1 MDHTPLEKLRNPVL
15 ILLLMLA
22 LPAGGHSGDRL
33 YPFAYLSDE
42 MLAEIQLEDGQIYE
56 WMDLLGEPAMTLLD
70 FKDEGAQ
77 ELAPNPADL
86 DFRIWLAWHDEPA
99 RLYVAVVTS
108 DDVYDNNHDYH
119 RADLESLIELNDS
132 IMLVVDGDH
141 SGGAGAPFAAEQEVW
156 ERLNGRTQFYEAIAR
171 TPEGPTLDDNSTR
184 RRTGEY
190 AWTVLPPYAESGGGV
205 FGESPTISVIELYVT
220 PFDRWVGWDSPG
232 EIAASD
238 LTAGKVVGFSL
249 AVIDHDEPVDDIGKS
264 GYPKPWSRFT
274 ATCS

>member
-1 MDHTPLEKLRNPVL
+1 MNRTPSEKQRNAVF
-15 ILLLMLA
+15 ILFLMLA
-22 LPAGGHSGDRL
+22 IPAGGHSGDRL
-33 YPFAYLSDE
+33 YPIAYLSDE

-70 FKDEGAQ
+70 FKDDGAQ

-119 RADLESLIELNDS
+119 GTDLESLIELNDS
-132 IMLVVDGDH
+132 IMLAVDGDH
-141 SGGAGAPFAAEQEVW
+141 SGGAGASGAEQEVW

-171 TPEGPTLDDNSTR
+171 TPEGPTLDDRSTR
-184 RRTGEY
+184 SFTGEY

-205 FGESPTISVIELYVT
+205 FGEAPFISVIELYVT
-220 PFDRWVGWDSPG
+220 PFDRWAGVHSPG
-232 EIAASD
+232 EIVASD
-238 LTAGKVVGFSL
+238 LTAGAGGRLFDSCGR
-249 AVIDHDEPVDDIGKS
+249 P
-264 GYPKPWSRFT
+264 
-274 ATCS
+274 